1 MSKLQMIDSTSVHLD
16 LASCLISAINSR
28 FAAMFDSADAQLA
41 AVVNPKFKL
50 D

>member
-1 MSKLQMIDSTSVHLD
+1 LFDST
-16 LASCLISAINSR
+16 
-28 FAAMFDSADAQLA
+28 DAQLA